1 MFENKTIEK
10 TKKWLLGL
18 TLFTPLFVS
27 DSFFFPFISLKNF
40 IFRFLV
46 LLLTLLVSYNFFV
59 DGKIGGK
66 KNYIWYAWLIFL
78 GVQILATIF
87 GVNPYHSFWGNY
99 ERMDGLLNIIFLT
112 LYFWVLISTL
122 KTRNNWLW
130 FFKISLFS
138 SWCVMFF
145 MFLHRFGIQG
155 SFFSNAS
162 TIGNTAFLGSYL
174 MINFFIT
181 AIIHYL
187 DKSKKIRIF
196 CVVTAL
202 ALVISILLNAS
213 RGSILGLLL
222 GIFVWAM
229 FYSWSQSKKIKYIFF
244 SCIFLTILFGGLVIN
259 QKNSSW
265 VQNTLF
271 LKRLASIS
279 RSDFSTNN
287 RLLTWQVTY
296 QAFKDRPLLGYG
308 PENIIYGINK
318 YYNPDITE
326 QWFDKAHSFI
336 FDYLGNSG
344 IFGLLAYL
352 FIFVAAGFSLW
363 KLKNKDF
370 YLSIIILALIIA
382 YLFSN
387 LFVFDT
393 INTWILVIAALA
405 FLGFF
410 SQDGDQEYSWYL
422 SKGIKKFGHLF
433 FYLSIIL
440 VILGAYNILW
450 LPARANV
457 ISIDAVRNYVI
468 DPNKVL
474 ELYKKSLVY
483 NTYGNSEITSQL
495 AKYSIQTLD
504 NKDFSF
510 QLQKQIFEE
519 AEKSSLDVL
528 KKDPYDIRTRLIL
541 AELYQKY
548 SSFND
553 FYINESIDIISSNI
567 NDSPNRLEVYTILAQ
582 GYYLKKDLVNSME
595 YLDKI
600 LTISQRR
607 ESDYLNAI
615 NISVQ
620 LKDYSKMSHYIDQFN
635 QHFPM
640 ASSESYRLIG
650 RYYFEAGLTDQAEMV
665 LVEKAIPSNP
675 DNPSVYISLASI
687 YESRKEYQRAIDY
700 LRDILLVHP
709 NWQETIGG
717 YIKYLED
724 LKNGVK

>member
-10 TKKWLLGL
+10 TKQWLLGL

-78 GVQILATIF
+78 CVQIFATIF

-112 LYFWVLISTL
+112 LYFWVLINTF
-122 KTRNNWLW
+122 KTKGSWLW
-130 FFKISLFS
+130 FLKISLLS

-145 MFLHRFGIQG
+145 LVLHRLGIQG

-174 MINFFIT
+174 MISFFIT
-181 AIIHYL
+181 AIVYYL
-187 DKSKKIRIF
+187 DKSKKIQIF
-196 CVVTAL
+196 CILTAVGL
-202 ALVISILLNAS
+202 LSSILLNAS

-222 GIFVWAM
+222 GVFVWAIL
-229 FYSWSQSKKIKYIFF
+229 YSWSQSKKIKYIFF
-244 SCIFLTILFGGLVIN
+244 IIIFLIVLFGALVIN
-259 QKNSSW
+259 QKDSSW
-265 VQNTLF
+265 VQSTLF
-271 LKRLASIS
+271 LKRLTSIS

-296 QAFKDRPLLGYG
+296 EAFKDRPILGYG

-336 FDYLGNSG
+336 FDYLGSSG
-344 IFGLLAYL
+344 IIGLSAYL
-352 FIFVAAGFSLW
+352 FIFVAAVFSLW
-363 KLKNKDF
+363 KLKKKDF
-370 YLSIIILALIIA
+370 QLPIIILALIIA

-393 INTWILVIAALA
+393 INTWILIITVLA

-410 SQDGDQEYSWYL
+410 SHDSEQEYFWYL
-422 SKGIKKFGHLF
+422 SKGIKKLGNLF
-433 FYLSIIL
+433 FYISIIL
-440 VILGAYNILW
+440 VILLAYNVLW
-450 LPARANV
+450 LPAKANST
-457 ISIDAVRNYVI
+457 SIDAVRNYVI

-474 ELYKKSLVY
+474 ALYKQSLAY
-483 NTYGNSEITSQL
+483 NTYGNSEIASQL
-495 AKYSIQTLD
+495 AKYSLQTLD

-528 KKDPYDIRTRLIL
+528 KKDPHDIRTRLIL
-541 AELYQKY
+541 AELYQKF

-553 FYINESIDIISSNI
+553 FYINESINIVSSNTS
-567 NDSPNRLEVYTILAQ
+567 DSPNRLEVYTILAQ
-582 GYYLKKDLVNSME
+582 GYYLKKDLTKSME

-615 NISVQ
+615 NIALQ
-620 LKDYSKMSHYIDQFN
+620 LKDYPKMNNYIDQFN
-635 QHFPM
+635 QHFPV

-650 RYYFEAGLTDQAEMV
+650 KYYFEAGLIDKAEMV
-665 LVEKAIPSNP
+665 LTEKAIPSNP

-687 YESRKEYQRAIDY
+687 YESRKEYQKAIDY
-700 LRDILLVHP
+700 LRDISFTHP
-709 NWQETIGG
+709 NWQETING

-724 LKNGVK
+724 LKKGVK

>member
-10 TKKWLLGL
+10 IKLWLLGL
-18 TLFTPLFVS
+18 TLFIPLFVS
-27 DSFFFPFISLKNF
+27 DGFFFPFISLKNF

-46 LLLTLLVSYNFFV
+46 LLLALLASYNFFV

-66 KNYIWYAWLIFL
+66 KIYIWYAWLIFL

-122 KTRNNWLW
+122 KIRNNWLW
-130 FFKISLFS
+130 FFKVSLLS

-145 MFLHRFGIQG
+145 MFLHLCGIQG

-181 AIIHYL
+181 AIIYYL
-187 DKSKKIRIF
+187 DKSKKIHIF
-196 CVVTAL
+196 CVVTAI

-222 GIFVWAM
+222 GIFVWAI

-244 SCIFLTILFGGLVIN
+244 SCIFLTILFSGLVLN
-259 QKNSSW
+259 QKNSPW

-287 RLLTWQVTY
+287 RLLTWHVTY
-296 QAFKDRPLLGYG
+296 KAFKDRPILGYG

-336 FDYLGNSG
+336 FDYLGSSG
-344 IFGLLAYL
+344 ILGLLAYL
-352 FIFVAAGFSLW
+352 FIFVAAGFSLR
-363 KLKNKDF
+363 KLKSKDF
-370 YLSIIILALIIA
+370 HLSIIILALIVA

-393 INTWILVIAALA
+393 INTWILIIAVLA
-405 FLGFF
+405 FLGVF
-410 SQDGDQEYSWYL
+410 SHDNEQEYFWYL
-422 SKGIKKFGHLF
+422 SKGIKKFGNLF
-433 FYLSIIL
+433 FYISIIG
-440 VILGAYNILW
+440 VILVTYNILW
-450 LPARANV
+450 LPAKANTM
-457 ISIDAVRNYVI
+457 SIDAVRNYVI

-474 ELYKKSLVY
+474 ELYKQSLAY
-483 NTYGNSEITSQL
+483 NIYGNSEITSQL
-495 AKYSIQTLD
+495 TKYSLQTLD

-519 AEKSSLDVL
+519 AEKSSLEVL
-528 KKDPYDIRTRLIL
+528 KKDPHDVRTRLIL
-541 AELYQKY
+541 AQLYQKY
-548 SSFND
+548 ASFND
-553 FYINESIDIISSNI
+553 FYINESIDIINSNI
-567 NDSPNRLEVYTILAQ
+567 TDSPNRLEIYTILAQ
-582 GYYLKKDLVNSME
+582 GYYLKKDLAKSME

-615 NISVQ
+615 NIALQ
-620 LKDYSKMSHYIDQFN
+620 LKDYTKMNGYIDQFN

-650 RYYFEAGLTDQAEMV
+650 KYYFEAGLTDKAEMT
-665 LVEKAIPSNP
+665 LIEKAIPSNP

-687 YESRKEYQRAIDY
+687 YESRKEYQKAIDY
-700 LRDILLVHP
+700 LNSISLTHP
-709 NWQETIGG
+709 NWEETING

-724 LKNGVK
+724 LKKGVK